1 MLNFHILSRSLEI
14 KIIQNSYLFMLW
26 HMRGMS
32 LARNIRDSQCG
43 ASLLEM
49 PQT

>member
-1 MLNFHILSRSLEI
+1 MLNFRTLNRSLEI
-14 KIIQNSYLFMLW
+14 KVIQSTYLFMLW

-43 ASLLEM
+43 ASLLEI